1 MRQTLDEVIRQGSR
15 QQNDRL
21 MIEATWAEFREK
33 SGRIDEA
40 VAVRRRVVDTTE
52 RLHGRDSVL
61 TASALNKHALAV
73 AAQASARGDH
83 ARAADIYSRV
93 HAAYREGLG
102 PDHADTLAVE
112 AKRQAAKVQA
122 RRTTTTTAP

>member
-1 MRQTLDEVIRQGSR
+1 
-15 QQNDRL
+15 
-21 MIEATWAEFREK
+21 
-33 SGRIDEA
+33 
-40 VAVRRRVVDTTE
+40 VVDTTE

-93 HAAYREGLG
+93 HAAYSEGLG
-102 PDHADTLAVE
+102 PDHADTLAV
-112 AKRQAAKVQA
+112 AAKLQTALKQA
-122 RRTTTTTAP
+122 KPAATAPAP